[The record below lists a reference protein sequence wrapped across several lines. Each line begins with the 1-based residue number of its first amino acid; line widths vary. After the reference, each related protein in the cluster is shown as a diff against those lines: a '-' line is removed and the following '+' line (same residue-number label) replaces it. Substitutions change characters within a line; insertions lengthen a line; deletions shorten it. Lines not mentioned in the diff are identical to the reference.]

1 MLIVTCNNCKEEYNP
16 QEYIDRSSLI
26 LREVISVLNDP
37 VTFEKKVQICGQL
50 NNICPNCGAFNTRKV
65 EYVIPAKDV
74 AKFVI
79 NFIKEHDDK
88 NE

>member
-1 MLIVTCNNCKEEYNP
+1 MLIVTCNNCEEEYNP
-16 QEYIDRSSLI
+16 KEYVDMSSLI
-26 LREVISVLNDP
+26 LREVGPFFNDP

-50 NNICPNCGAFNTRKV
+50 NNICPNCGAFHTRRV

-79 NFIKEHDDK
+79 NSIKEHDDK
-88 NE
+88 E